1 MFRSTRVCTSSTYTT
16 GILLQLL
23 DAESG
28 RKTMMQMHLPIGLMT
43 LHTHLLRLDGRR
55 DASVG
60 TREQKSRGGEG
71 GRTRLEESSRVPSM
85 SQASRRMSDDG
96 AGRRC
101 RGCR

>member
-1 MFRSTRVCTSSTYTT
+1 MVDGMQVLGPGSRKVKV
-16 GILLQLL
+16 
-23 DAESG
+23 G
-28 RKTMMQMHLPIGLMT
+28 R
-43 LHTHLLRLDGRR
+43 
-55 DASVG
+55 
-60 TREQKSRGGEG
+60 G